1 MNTVTAPQSVYQMVS
16 LFEKLLPASKSS
28 DAISLVTCYVRQVV
42 HSYSV
47 YTAVPRDGHEYAT
60 HD

>member
-16 LFEKLLPASKSS
+16 LFEQLLPASKSS

-47 YTAVPRDGHEYAT
+47 YTAVPRDGH
-60 HD
+60 